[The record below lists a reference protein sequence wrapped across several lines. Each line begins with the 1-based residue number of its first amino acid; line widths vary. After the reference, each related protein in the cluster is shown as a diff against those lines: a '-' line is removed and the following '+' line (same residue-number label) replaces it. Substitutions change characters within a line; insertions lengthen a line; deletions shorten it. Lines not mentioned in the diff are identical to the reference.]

1 MNIYYIQMGKWEKSS
16 WKYKMLKK
24 VTLKRSPFVSWK
36 KRTHFNPASYLTSV
50 DHHIKFIIKASWR
63 NRDPFTL
70 LISSVSITQSHQF
83 IEKTTNI
90 CSLPSLLFCYIHIQN
105 IHKITWKHAQN
116 KFIKCL
122 HSTYIRKTK
131 LEIYKLILKDKN
143 TDLIPFFQNTAGIK
157 KCMHIAMSMRF
168 CLSKEKWLID
178 CTLYKN
184 PIYDVNNLINRTSF
198 IPFAKKPSQ

>member
-83 IEKTTNI
+83 TEKTTNI
-90 CSLPSLLFCYIHIQN
+90 CHHRFFVPYI
-105 IHKITWKHAQN
+105 
-116 KFIKCL
+116 FR
-122 HSTYIRKTK
+122 TYIK
-131 LEIYKLILKDKN
+131 LLGNMHRINLSNVYTLHTSEK
-143 TDLIPFFQNTAGIK
+143 QNW
-157 KCMHIAMSMRF
+157 R
-168 CLSKEKWLID
+168 
-178 CTLYKN
+178 Y
-184 PIYDVNNLINRTSF
+184 INWS
-198 IPFAKKPSQ
+198 